1 MIIGVYMV
9 SMAVLFITSGLSC
22 LLSVGLAV
30 GAFSSCHTNYSI
42 STTFKIRVFKSGIM
56 WLFVVVRYLF

>member
-22 LLSVGLAV
+22 LLSAVLVV
-30 GAFSSCHTNYSI
+30 GAFSSCYTLLY
-42 STTFKIRVFKSGIM
+42 
-56 WLFVVVRYLF
+56 